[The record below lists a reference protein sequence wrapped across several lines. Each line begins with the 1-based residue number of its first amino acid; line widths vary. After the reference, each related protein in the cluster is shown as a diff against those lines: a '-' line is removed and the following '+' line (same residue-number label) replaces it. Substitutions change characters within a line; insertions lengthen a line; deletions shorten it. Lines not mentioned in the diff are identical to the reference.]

1 VRGVEGR
8 VTRVS
13 IVARAAALLVLIAAT
28 AYALQRFVAKPMRCV
43 YAATIGAARL
53 DARGDRRDSATLLLA
68 GRVRTALRDCDCIS
82 PPDAR
87 VFLTRGGAAEILG
100 DPRAAIADYR
110 RALAI
115 DHRPELYFN
124 LGLAQ
129 LDALDREGAIDSL
142 VTACAFDPARLAEIP
157 YDEIRDETRRRIVAR
172 YGADWLN

>member
-1 VRGVEGR
+1 MRA
-8 VTRVS
+8 S
-13 IVARAAALLVLIAAT
+13 LVARAAAIVLLVVAT

-43 YAATIGAARL
+43 YAATVGAAAL
-53 DARGDRRDSATLLLA
+53 DARGDRRDVATLRLA
-68 GRVRTALRDCDCIS
+68 GRVRTALRDCDCVT

-87 VFLTRGGAAEILG
+87 IFLTRGGASEVLG
-100 DPRAAIADYR
+100 QPRLAIADYR

-157 YDEIRDETRRRIVAR
+157 YDEIRDETRRRIRAR
-172 YGADWLN
+172 YGAEWLD